1 MVEALFHQDWVKQY
15 EFTCWGSSR
24 KNQLWWQLRLTGFP
38 HPCQSRFQ
46 GERSPNLHSD
56 RKDWG
61 VVWLLL
67 CSSSSATTVNGGCW
81 KWAMSTFWNQKL
93 LKVEKLQAVN
103 SSYCSAAHCF
113 TQTAWGDPGMHG
125 NECNKEGICQVVKT
139 VKDQTFFFWQGE
151 KGNSKNIW
159 KTKRRTETGGNND
172 TQKRMCISDWAM
184 EILATVFY
192 TSKSI
197 SGLRKQDNISMVIRI
212 TTMLI
217 VNLMNILCCLI
228 TIYSVMDYC

>member
-1 MVEALFHQDWVKQY
+1 
-15 EFTCWGSSR
+15 
-24 KNQLWWQLRLTGFP
+24 
-38 HPCQSRFQ
+38 
-46 GERSPNLHSD
+46 
-56 RKDWG
+56 
-61 VVWLLL
+61 
-67 CSSSSATTVNGGCW
+67 
-81 KWAMSTFWNQKL
+81 
-93 LKVEKLQAVN
+93 
-103 SSYCSAAHCF
+103 
-113 TQTAWGDPGMHG
+113 MHG

-159 KTKRRTETGGNND
+159 KTKRRTETRGNND

-212 TTMLI
+212 STMLI